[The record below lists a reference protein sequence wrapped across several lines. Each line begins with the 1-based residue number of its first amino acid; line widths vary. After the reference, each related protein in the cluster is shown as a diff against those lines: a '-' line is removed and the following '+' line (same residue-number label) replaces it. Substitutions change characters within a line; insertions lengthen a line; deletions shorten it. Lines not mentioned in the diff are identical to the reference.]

1 MNKVMLNDEV
11 LFLGVVD
18 DSRFPVSLGPHN
30 SRFPLEFDGQRVD
43 LTVFNN
49 LQGHLARNRVPVGKS
64 VGLIYWVVG
73 DF

>member
-1 MNKVMLNDEV
+1 MLKYEV

-18 DSRFPVSLGPHN
+18 GGRVPVSLGPQN

-49 LQGHLARNRVPVGKS
+49 LQRHLARNRVPVSKS
-64 VGLIYWVVG
+64 VGLIYRVIG